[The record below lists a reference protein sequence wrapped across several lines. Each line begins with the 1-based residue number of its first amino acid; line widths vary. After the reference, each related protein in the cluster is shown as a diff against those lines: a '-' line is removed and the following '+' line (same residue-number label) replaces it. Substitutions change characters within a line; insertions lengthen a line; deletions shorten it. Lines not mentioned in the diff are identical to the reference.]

1 MKPNYLRNKDLNQ
14 LPQTLNHFESD
25 ARSAV
30 NGLRS
35 ALADLMAEVR
45 GDPAQ
50 PQEIAR
56 RFGLDKTLTWK
67 IARVICDDDSLA
79 AAVHVP
85 GRASVRALVEAM
97 SKDGAPEDRTQ
108 PVIAAMDRFEQFI
121 TTHCGDRTTFE
132 VMLAGASGGM
142 NRKRAEVS
150 RKSFYQGASA
160 IWGVQ
165 ARVHVSLHFVAPN
178 AREADRLDLAVVAGF
193 LGFRRL
199 RPEVSWTVAAMA
211 THADEGVPVAHR
223 DIRPMDPALKPGDTP
238 LLKQF
243 CSSPLP
249 ELRKNTRR
257 SNVTRYELAE
267 GPIGI
272 TAAADCI
279 TGWVAKGEV
288 NRFRAPDDHL
298 GEHIVRLSTPV
309 EVLYHD
315 FYVHR
320 ELTFAMKPTI
330 HLYSDLPGG
339 PVFPLDGLDRGR
351 LPIAEEIID
360 LGEGPPSTSAAD
372 IPNYRAMV
380 ETAAKSLD
388 HTLKD
393 FHAFRFRM
401 KYPPIPAQALF
412 RYELPERA

>member
-1 MKPNYLRNKDLNQ
+1 LGAST
-14 LPQTLNHFESD
+14 QTLNHFESD
-25 ARSAV
+25 ARIAV
-30 NGLRS
+30 DGLRT
-35 ALADLMAEVR
+35 ALSDLIAEVKC
-45 GDPAQ
+45 DPAQ

-67 IARVICDDDSLA
+67 IARVICDDDALA
-79 AAVHVP
+79 AAMHVP
-85 GRASVRALVEAM
+85 GRASVRALVDAL
-97 SKDGAPEDRTQ
+97 SKKGAGAELTES
-108 PVIAAMDRFEQFI
+108 VMAAMDRFESFV

-132 VMLAGASGGM
+132 VMLGSAGGGVS
-142 NRKRAEVS
+142 RKRAETS

-178 AREADRLDLAVVAGF
+178 HQDEERLDLAVIAGF

-211 THADEGVPVAHR
+211 THADAGAPVAHR
-223 DIRPMDPALKPGDTP
+223 DIRPIDPALKPGDAP
-238 LLKQF
+238 LLARF
-243 CSSPLP
+243 CSTPQP
-249 ELRKNTRR
+249 VLRENLRR
-257 SNVTRYELAE
+257 KGVTRYELAE

-279 TGWVAKGEV
+279 TGWVARGEV
-288 NRFRAPDDHL
+288 NRYRMPDDHL

-320 ELTFAMKPTI
+320 SLTFAMKPTI

-339 PVFPLDGLDRGR
+339 PIFPLDGLDRGQ
-351 LPIAEEIID
+351 LPVSEEIVD
-360 LGEGPPSTSAAD
+360 LGEGPPSASAAD
-372 IPNYRAMV
+372 IANYRGMV
-380 ETAAKSLD
+380 DTAAQSMGRTMKE
-388 HTLKD
+388 
-393 FHAFRFRM
+393 FRGFRFRM
-401 KYPPIPAQALF
+401 KYPPIPAQALY
-412 RYELPERA
+412 RYELPEKP